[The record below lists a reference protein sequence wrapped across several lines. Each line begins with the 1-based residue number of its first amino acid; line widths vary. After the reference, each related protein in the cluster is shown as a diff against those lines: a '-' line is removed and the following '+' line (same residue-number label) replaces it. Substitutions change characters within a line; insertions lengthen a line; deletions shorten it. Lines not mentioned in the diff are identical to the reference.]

1 MNVSTLP
8 RERLDDPARIGKVVL
23 SVGEHRL
30 DGG

>member
-8 RERLDDPARIGKVVL
+8 RERLDDPARIGKVL
-23 SVGEHRL
+23 SVGEQRL